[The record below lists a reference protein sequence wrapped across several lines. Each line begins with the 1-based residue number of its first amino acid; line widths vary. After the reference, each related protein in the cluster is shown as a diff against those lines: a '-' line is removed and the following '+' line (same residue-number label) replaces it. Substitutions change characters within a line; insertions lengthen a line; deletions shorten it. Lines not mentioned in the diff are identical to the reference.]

1 MDRPLRAAPL
11 APSDRR
17 PVTAMPHPTT
27 SERETSSVDAA
38 RIGIPAS
45 APLGR
50 ADGPRDHAALLDPAL
65 RVAPTLALLV
75 AGWGEASDEAARVR
89 WIQPLL
95 PLLPGSDGSASAG
108 DSLPDAARVAEARRA
123 GHAATGVV
131 ALAGA
136 VREVHSGLDALLR
149 ELRRRQASGA
159 SSVVARFDALCA
171 AFAHVE
177 FAGQTAFRQARL
189 ARAAATVA
197 SAPTAALAREQ
208 LRIQARALGHPL
220 VVRPEGA
227 APPDATGSWADAW
240 STDDPRA
247 GAACFAATH
256 AAQVARTA
264 LGAPEVRAEAVHA
277 SLARTVLRMAGE
289 GRTTEERARMVERLA
304 EGPLAEFAD
313 ALGPIVVEQPTI
325 DAAVAQADA
334 PEDETLTGTITGA
347 GDAAPPPVG
356 RGAPAVSGARVDAER
371 GEVVL
376 TLDSGARV
384 AVPWVLLPALAEA
397 PVSGRDGV
405 QVVGNGSLLRWPAL
419 RLEVPVR
426 EVLQQALGLP
436 A

>member
-1 MDRPLRAAPL
+1 
-11 APSDRR
+11 
-17 PVTAMPHPTT
+17 MPHPTA
-27 SERETSSVDAA
+27 SERETSTVGADLIAT
-38 RIGIPAS
+38 PAS

-50 ADGPRDHAALLDPAL
+50 ADGPRDHTVLLDPTL

-75 AGWGEASDEAARVR
+75 AGWGEASDEAARAR
-89 WIQPLL
+89 WIL
-95 PLLPGSDGSASAG
+95 PLLALLPASDDSASAG
-108 DSLPDAARVAEARRA
+108 DFLPDAARIAEARRA

-136 VREVHSGLDALLR
+136 VRELHSGFDALLR
-149 ELRRRQASGA
+149 EMRRRQASGA
-159 SSVVARFDALCA
+159 NSVVARFDALCA

-197 SAPTAALAREQ
+197 SAPTATLAREQ
-208 LRIQARALGHPL
+208 LQIQARALGHPL

-227 APPDATGSWADAW
+227 VPPDATGSWADAW

-256 AAQVARTA
+256 AAQVARAA
-264 LGAPEVRAEAVHA
+264 LGAPEVRADAVHA

-289 GRTTEERARMVERLA
+289 GRTTEERARMAERLA
-304 EGPLAEFAD
+304 DGPLAELSD
-313 ALGPIVVEQPTI
+313 ALGPIVVEEPKT
-325 DAAVAQADA
+325 VATVTHVDA
-334 PEDETLTGTITGA
+334 PDLETITAA
-347 GDAAPPPVG
+347 GDAAPTTSR

-384 AVPWVLLPALAEA
+384 AVPWVLLPSLAEV
-397 PVSGRDGV
+397 PMSGRDGV
-405 QVVGNGSLLRWPAL
+405 QVVENGSLLQWPAL